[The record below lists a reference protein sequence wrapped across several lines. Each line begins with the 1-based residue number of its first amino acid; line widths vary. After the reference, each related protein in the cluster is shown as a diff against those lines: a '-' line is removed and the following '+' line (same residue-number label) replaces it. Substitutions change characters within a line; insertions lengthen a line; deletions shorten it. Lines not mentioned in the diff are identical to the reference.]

1 MRKSVK
7 RAVVIVSAL
16 AVTGVASAAWA
27 SWLANGSGNAYAEAG
42 TAKELVIHEART
54 TATLYP
60 GVTGDSSIKIEN
72 PNPYPVRIDTLKW
85 TPSDGVQAAHVQPG
99 STCNNTG
106 VYFGDFSAGPVGTN
120 GLLGG
125 LELDLGAGETKTFT
139 LPKSVRMINNSENGC
154 QGAVFSIKVKATG
167 ESNAS

>member
-7 RAVVIVSAL
+7 RAIVLVSAL

-42 TAKELVIHEART
+42 TAKELVISEART

-60 GVTGDSSIKIEN
+60 GATGDATIRIEN
-72 PNPYPVRIDTLKW
+72 PNAYPVRVDKIKW
-85 TPSDGVQAAHVQPG
+85 TPSDGVQAAHVKPG

-106 VYFGDFSAGPVGTN
+106 VYFGDFSNGPVGTD
-120 GLLGG
+120 GLLSG
-125 LELDLGAGETKTFT
+125 LELDLAAGQITTFT
-139 LPKSVRMINNSENGC
+139 LPHAVHMINNSEDGC

-167 ESNAS
+167 TSNA